1 MAVDL
6 SDPETRDYLG
16 NPASLTLSETADL
29 PVGGLPA
36 AAGAPAPGD
45 GGEALEGSTGGDTVS
60 AGAGVVSSLPEGGT
74 AIPGNAMRDVSSSSG
89 SGGGNPAHALIG
101 SLLRKLFTE
110 GAEPAS
116 AALDALI
123 RRFESGG
130 SSLDAADY
138 SLSEDSPE
146 SVLGD
151 LEGFGFDIGSLRDSL
166 PDLLTLRGLFDEA
179 GAGLSGE
186 GFSLFGDSPESTL
199 SDTGGL
205 TLGADTS
212 IEAPD
217 GAGVSGLGGAAGSA
231 ASVLMSLG
239 RAFGLF
245 GDSPGVNAALTG
257 LSPLIAPLVSAAVN
271 TISTGVPIAQSL
283 AAGLGSGA
291 FMAAWNAPQIIN
303 SIDKILQGDEQ
314 IKRRFQRSA
323 DAMGLQ
329 ADILGPLS
337 NARTPEELTAALNA
351 RVGDVRSGDA
361 LASIL
366 RNNLSGTWYTDTAHN
381 WLPDLS
387 LVPMYEALI
396 AMGYSDTAEPTKGD
410 VGGVGEIVAGGGHRL
425 IDPSEYERG
434 GRFFQGV
441 ASDEG
446 GQMSDVGSWGL
457 LPGGSNARALGSPGP
472 HATGGASA
480 PGALGWEN
488 ILRRIA
494 RAEAG
499 PSMVSTPLVSQG
511 GVRNTSDEGGGF
523 IDPATGE
530 NVPVQMGPPPGY
542 IEALKAYNPEVG
554 AAIDAAT
561 QRSIDDYFLQMQGG
575 NG

>member
-1 MAVDL
+1 MPVDL

-74 AIPGNAMRDVSSSSG
+74 AIPGNAIRDVSSSSG

-217 GAGVSGLGGAAGSA
+217 GAGVSGWGGAAGSA

-425 IDPSEYERG
+425 IDPREYEQG
-434 GRFFQGV
+434 GQFYPGV
-441 ASDEG
+441 AQDEG
-446 GQMSDVGSWGL
+446 GQL
-457 LPGGSNARALGSPGP
+457 
-472 HATGGASA
+472 TGGGPWGGVGIGTSQTGGLSW
-480 PGALGWEN
+480 PGAFGWEGV
-488 ILRRIA
+488 LRRIA
-494 RAEAG
+494 GAEAG
-499 PSMVSTPLVSQG
+499 PSMVNMPLVSQG

-523 IDPATGE
+523 VDPETGAG
-530 NVPVQMGPPPGY
+530 VPVQMGPPPGY